1 MKVFKVYDDDEWEQ
15 IVGEGQLKEFVISQ
29 VWNCPD
35 DYLKENLEYTLD
47 STQVDKVLELS
58 DMIQK
63 CNDENYPTL
72 SLEDIKLLLSA
83 RCFDLEEI
91 ELY

>member
-1 MKVFKVYDDDEWEQ
+1 MKVFKVYDDEWEQ

>member
-1 MKVFKVYDDDEWEQ
+1 MKIFRVYDDEWEQ
-15 IVGEGQLKEFVISQ
+15 IMGEGQLKEFVISQ

-47 STQVDKVLELS
+47 STQIDKVLELS

-63 CNDENYPTL
+63 CDDENYPTL
-72 SLEDIKLLLSA
+72 SLDDIKLLLSA

-91 ELY
+91 EIY

>member
-1 MKVFKVYDDDEWEQ
+1 MKVFKVYDDEWEQ

-63 CNDENYPTL
+63 CNDENYPAL
-72 SLEDIKLLLSA
+72 SLEDTKLLLNA

>member
-1 MKVFKVYDDDEWEQ
+1 MKVFKVYDDEWEQ

-47 STQVDKVLELS
+47 STQVDKVLELT

-63 CNDENYPTL
+63 CNNENYPEL